1 MNQDLS
7 RSRAWI
13 EVDRAAL
20 RHNIDVLNARLPQ
33 GCALM
38 AVVKANGYGHGAVP
52 VALECQ
58 AAGVHAFS
66 VATAQEGVELRES
79 GIHGEILVLGYTHPA
94 LAPLLHR
101 YRLTQTVVDSDYAD
115 ALDRQGVPLSVHVK
129 IDTGM
134 HRLGEPWDKIEDIA
148 WIFTLPNLRITGI
161 YTHLCTSSGTSPADA
176 AFTRAQSRAFRDC
189 IAALKARGLSI
200 PSTHTMASY
209 GLLNYPETGGDYA
222 RVGIAL
228 YGVLSTKA
236 DTQASATGLR
246 PVLSLKARVAQVRTL
261 QAGESAGYDLRFTAQ
276 RETRL
281 AVLTIGYADG
291 FPRGLSCG
299 VGSALLHG
307 QVAPIAGRVCMDQ
320 TTVDVTDIP
329 GVAPG
334 DTAVLIGRSGNLE
347 ISVCDLAEQTG
358 TITNEILSRLGTRLD
373 RTLV

>member
-1 MNQDLS
+1 MNTDFS

-13 EVDRAAL
+13 EIDRGAL
-20 RHNIDVLNARLPQ
+20 RHNIAVLNSLLPQ

-38 AVVKANGYGHGAVP
+38 AVVKANGYGHGAVA

-58 AAGVHAFS
+58 AAGVEAFC
-66 VATAQEGVELRES
+66 VATAQEGVELREG
-79 GIHGEILVLGYTHPA
+79 GISGEILILGYTHPD

-101 YRLTQTVVDSDYAD
+101 YNLTQAVFDHDYAR
-115 ALDRQGVPLSVHVK
+115 ALDGQGLPLPVHVK

-134 HRLGEPWDKIEDIA
+134 HRLGEPWDRTEDIA
-148 WIFTLPNLRITGI
+148 RIFHLPNLHVTGV
-161 YTHLCTSSGTSPADA
+161 YTHLCASTSTSPTDAD
-176 AFTRAQSRAFRDC
+176 FTRAQNQAFQSC
-189 IAALKARGLSI
+189 IAALKARGLPI
-200 PSTHTMASY
+200 LKTHTMASY

-222 RVGIAL
+222 RIGIAL
-228 YGVLSTKA
+228 YGILSTKA
-236 DTQASATGLR
+236 DTVACAADLR

-261 QAGESAGYDLRFTAQ
+261 EAGESAGYDLQFTAQ
-276 RETRL
+276 RKTKL

-307 QVAPIAGRVCMDQ
+307 QMAPIAGRVCMDQ

-334 DTAVLIGRSGNLE
+334 DIGVLIGRSGEAE
-347 ISVCDLAEQTG
+347 IGVCDLAEETG
-358 TITNEILSRLGTRLD
+358 TITNELLSRLGTRLE
-373 RTLV
+373 RIVV